1 MWVSY
6 FQVLV
11 YDEIIPQP
19 DVHSQDRATNVSD
32 ALVSPLRADLKE
44 TGNSDPYSFPFLFN
58 ALIPLTLMDISECES

>member
-11 YDEIIPQP
+11 CDEVIPQP

-44 TGNSDPYSFPFLFN
+44 TGKKCFRFI
-58 ALIPLTLMDISECES
+58 LICLML